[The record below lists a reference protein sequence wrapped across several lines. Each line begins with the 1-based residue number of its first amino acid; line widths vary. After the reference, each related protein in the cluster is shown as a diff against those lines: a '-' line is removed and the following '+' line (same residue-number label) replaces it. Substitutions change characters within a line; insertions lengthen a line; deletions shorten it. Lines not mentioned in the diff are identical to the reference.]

1 VTSGMTDSDLVERSL
16 ADAVVFAVI
25 FDRHHS
31 ELSLR
36 APAGRAR
43 AAGDVAAE
51 TFVIAFAHQAAWR
64 ADGGSARLWL
74 YGIAHNLLRNYARR
88 ERRPLLAYA
97 RYASARRLKKRVVPS
112 RRLSPAGTKDC
123 AERPRFSRRG

>member
-74 YGIAHNLLRNYARR
+74 YGIAHSPKAMIWRTNPGTTLIPR
-88 ERRPLLAYA
+88 LAD
-97 RYASARRLKKRVVPS
+97 VDVW
-112 RRLSPAGTKDC
+112 TKDE
-123 AERPRFSRRG
+123 AGLPL

>member
-51 TFVIAFAHQAAWR
+51 TFVIAFARRAAWR
-64 ADGGSARLWL
+64 ADGEARG
-74 YGIAHNLLRNYARR
+74 YGCT
-88 ERRPLLAYA
+88 
-97 RYASARRLKKRVVPS
+97 ASRTICSETMLGASGGRCWRTRDTRL
-112 RRLSPAGTKDC
+112 PAG
-123 AERPRFSRRG
+123 